1 MKRFSCLVLA
11 LAFVTGCGGLPEEN
25 ETVDGVGLANSQVD
39 LTKGV
44 DDVDPAAWLAL
55 PREELARRCLEI
67 EKNIAEKDQL
77 LKQGQ
82 LVYALLK
89 DVRWP
94 TATPVFREAI
104 YRPGL
109 GISLPNYVSDGAKD
123 SIIAQHLDRFGD
135 HEAAAL
141 LVDPSDEAIAAQI
154 AANRTKTN
162 FPVEWTRLVALS
174 EQAAQIDLASDNFE
188 GAKRLIAIQR
198 KLRTLFDEETSKSP
212 LGVALLN
219 RGVSTLKQAATAW
232 QATGRIDL
240 GQQTLTLLAEFGET
254 PAWSPT
260 LPTTPAKLAGFFA
273 PGTGPGL
280 VATSAMRALDLL
292 DLPLPHDSADTAA
305 AFVDAKGE
313 LVEIWIGY
321 RPVLEAQ
328 QLYKAEQFA
337 GSLEE
342 MRTSH
347 TEDLGVDFPRR
358 VWDLPECQISVT
370 LTRRND
376 SIGAVASLRTPN
388 YVKEK
393 FSGGTLPREF
403 GTMSLDRTFESN
415 RRLCDW
421 KKRGN
426 TLVLSDKAITAV
438 KNPLPTRTPSRIE
451 LSREGKG
458 ADLLGQA
465 AFEYAES
472 TKETSEALG
481 EVLRPLFASLGRP
494 EFRFHNEGR
503 GPTVDVNFFDAVT
516 AYSLQFPQH
525 RSQPISLVI
534 ADVSGKP
541 TIEREQAARTQ
552 DIKDRIERM
561 GTGSPLER
569 LPRSREGMTLGMSK
583 AEFLKALPESS
594 HLVKRDLAGNSV
606 MAAFLGTP
614 APGEAVVREWFG
626 QFEGDKL
633 VELRLRYADVPNNK
647 PGTFFRRLDAIKAEC
662 GPPEVL
668 VTPSTWGDV
677 SSKSTMARLSWQDD
691 VTLMIAR
698 QDQFG
703 LEVTLRDCP
712 LDHPEGTPL
721 PPLEY
726 LSRGTSQVTL
736 GMTKEQIAKLNPKQH
751 EGTWMI
757 APTAADPF
765 DVILVWI
772 EKDRVTRIVART
784 KQAAMAPRNKAEAAR
799 AILEGWARDG
809 TQLGW
814 PNRHDVVARSA
825 RDALSSRD
833 DRTLIRKFSRED
845 RNGVAL
851 FSEWRE
857 VPAAP

>member
-1 MKRFSCLVLA
+1 MKRFACLLFA
-11 LAFVTGCGGLPEEN
+11 LTLLTGCGGLPEET
-25 ETVDGVGLANSQVD
+25 ESVDGVGLANSQVD

-44 DDVDPAAWLAL
+44 DDVDPAAWLVL
-55 PREELARRCLEI
+55 PREELARRCVEL

-77 LKQGQ
+77 LQHGQ

-89 DVRWP
+89 ENRWP
-94 TATPVFREAI
+94 SATPVFREAT

-109 GISLPNYVSDGAKD
+109 GISLPAYVSDGVKD

-141 LVDPSDEAIAAQI
+141 MVDPSDEALAGKIAL
-154 AANRTKTN
+154 NRTKIN
-162 FPVEWTRLVALS
+162 FPVEWTRLVALT

-188 GAKRLIAIQR
+188 GAKKLIAIQR
-198 KLRTLFDEETSKSP
+198 KLRGLFNEETRNSP

-219 RGVSTLKQAATAW
+219 RGLSTLKQAAAAW

-240 GQQTLTLLAEFGET
+240 GQQTTNLVSEFGET
-254 PAWSPT
+254 PAWAPT
-260 LPTTPAKLAGFFA
+260 LPTRETLAGFFA

-280 VATSAMRALDLL
+280 VATSPMRALDLL

-337 GSLEE
+337 GSVEE

-347 TEDLGVDFPRR
+347 AEDLGVDFPRR
-358 VWDLPECQISVT
+358 VWDLPECQLSVT

-376 SIGAVASLRTPN
+376 SIGAVATVRTPN
-388 YVKEK
+388 FIKEK
-393 FSGGTLPREF
+393 YSGGTLPRDL
-403 GTMSLDRTFESN
+403 GTVSLDRTFENN
-415 RRLCDW
+415 RWMCDW
-421 KKRGN
+421 KKRAN
-426 TLVLSDKAITAV
+426 TLVLSEKAIQQV
-438 KNPLPTRTPSRIE
+438 KNPLPTRTPTRIE
-451 LSREGKG
+451 LSRDGKG

-494 EFRFHNEGR
+494 EFRYRNEGH
-503 GPTVDVNFFDAVT
+503 GPTVDVNFFDAAT

-525 RSQPISLVI
+525 RSQPISLVV

-541 TIEREQAARTQ
+541 TPEREQAARTQ
-552 DIKDRIERM
+552 DLKDRADRL
-561 GTGSPLER
+561 GAGAPLKQ
-569 LPRSREGMTLGMSK
+569 LPRSREGITLGITK

-594 HLVKRDLAGNSV
+594 HVVKRDLGLGGV

-614 APGEAVVREWFG
+614 APGEAVVRDWFG
-626 QFEGDKL
+626 RFDADRL
-633 VELRLRYADVPNNK
+633 VELRIRYADVPNNK
-647 PGTFFRRLDAIKAEC
+647 PGTFHRKLDALKAEC
-662 GPPEVL
+662 GAPDVL
-668 VTPSTWGDV
+668 VMPSAWGDANP
-677 SSKSTMARLSWQDD
+677 KSTMARLSWQDD
-691 VTLMIAR
+691 VTLLTAH
-698 QDQFG
+698 QDPFG

-726 LSRGTSQVTL
+726 LNRGTNQVTL
-736 GMTKEQIAKLNPKQH
+736 GMSKDQLAKLNPKQH

-757 APTAADPF
+757 SPNAADPY
-765 DVILVWI
+765 DVILVWV
-772 EKDRVTRIVART
+772 EKDHVTRIVARS
-784 KQAAMAPRNKAEAAR
+784 KQAAAPPKNRTEAAR
-799 AILEGWARDG
+799 AILESWARDG
-809 TQLGW
+809 SQLGW
-814 PNRHDVVARSA
+814 PTRQDVVGGMLESLA
-825 RDALSSRD
+825 SRD
-833 DRTLIRKFSRED
+833 DRTLFRKFWRED

-851 FSEWRE
+851 FAEWRD
-857 VPAAP
+857 VPQAP